1 MNAAAVSSLV
11 GTKQLGVANKETVG
25 TAVVTNINDNV
36 YVAGNTTGGLYGNTM
51 QPDSTHDFFITKY
64 DSSGV
69 KQ

>member
-1 MNAAAVSSLV
+1 VNAAAVSSWV
-11 GTKQLGVANKETVG
+11 GTKQLGVANMETVG
-25 TAVVTNINDNV
+25 TAVVTDTNDNI
-36 YVAGNTTGGLYGNTM
+36 YVAGYTSGGLYGNTM